1 MNFPAHSAGG
11 ATLCEIKSVVREREQ
26 RILEAKNK
34 RRGRPT
40 LSISTGTGKW
50 QRAAFSYGQWPQ
62 NGSRESWFFKFFY
75 GTGITNP
82 HCPFPLFIQF
92 NESRQTD
99 LLTPNGARE
108 EVNRVGGEQIRV
120 SNRNRDCRSVKL
132 DEHSAVFFEDRNS
145 REFKEVA
152 KISEKFVKFSE
163 NGEYIIRGACECPLP
178 RSVAGTMVSVD
189 MAAVF

>member
-1 MNFPAHSAGG
+1 MARRVQRRQKRFENHGFFESWKRLSGREKNGLILHQTGEPETTRQAAASVRNLRASLPFLQVERLLAKLTHMNFPAHSAGG

-82 HCPFPLFIQF
+82 HCPFPLFIQ
-92 NESRQTD
+92 
-99 LLTPNGARE
+99 
-108 EVNRVGGEQIRV
+108 
-120 SNRNRDCRSVKL
+120 
-132 DEHSAVFFEDRNS
+132 
-145 REFKEVA
+145 
-152 KISEKFVKFSE
+152 
-163 NGEYIIRGACECPLP
+163 
-178 RSVAGTMVSVD
+178 
-189 MAAVF
+189 